1 MHNCVRE
8 KGKSATCVFLAVKR
22 ITFLFFCFF
31 LSPLSD
37 FLSELIKISG
47 RNSMPSSLSN
57 REQNKTK
64 KKKQNKHHKKNILNT
79 HTLCLFSLSLFFSLL
94 SRFFSKKKHSVFII
108 RKSLFC
114 ISRATKRG
122 IRRQRVF
129 RLVFW
134 RNFESTNS
142 IYVRKDDDDDENG
155 CKSSSPD
162 DDGEFDDDRKQRK
175 DDELQ

>member
-79 HTLCLFSLSLFFSLL
+79 HFSLYLLSLSLLL
-94 SRFFSKKKHSVFII
+94 SSLSFLLEEETQRFYHQKEFV
-108 RKSLFC
+108 LY
-114 ISRATKRG
+114 
-122 IRRQRVF
+122 
-129 RLVFW
+129 
-134 RNFESTNS
+134 FESDEKRNKKTACVS
-142 IYVRKDDDDDENG
+142 IGLLAK
-155 CKSSSPD
+155 
-162 DDGEFDDDRKQRK
+162 
-175 DDELQ
+175 L